1 MSHDVALT
9 CLDSGARVITE
20 RLPHLRSIA
29 VGYWVGTGS
38 RDEPDELAGA
48 SHFLE
53 HLLFKGTDGR
63 TAADIAD
70 AVESIG
76 GDMNAFTT
84 HEFTTY
90 YVRLPDRALALAFE
104 ILSDIMWSPA
114 LRPDDVESERQ
125 VILEEIAMRDD
136 TPEDLVHDLFSS
148 AMFPDHP
155 IGREVVGSRE
165 TIGAMHRDDI
175 AGFHAQH
182 YSPSNVVI
190 AAAGNL
196 DHDEVVALV
205 EAGLGGAPG
214 ARPRRTLHDGKP
226 APRALAILD
235 RPIEQTHVIFGM
247 RAIRR
252 DDPDR
257 YPLSVLN
264 QVLGGGMS
272 SRLFQEVRERRGLAY
287 SVYSFRAAYEETG
300 ALAVYAGTSP
310 EHADDVLGIVRD
322 EFDRIV
328 RDSGVTP
335 RELDAAKGN
344 LTGSLALGLESSSS
358 RMHRIGRSL
367 LTLGE
372 VPSVDDVVAEI
383 EAVTD
388 DDIARVVDRVLGGD
402 ERTTALVGPPR

>member
-165 TIGAMHRDDI
+165 TI
-175 AGFHAQH
+175 
-182 YSPSNVVI
+182 
-190 AAAGNL
+190 
-196 DHDEVVALV
+196 
-205 EAGLGGAPG
+205 
-214 ARPRRTLHDGKP
+214 
-226 APRALAILD
+226 
-235 RPIEQTHVIFGM
+235 
-247 RAIRR
+247 
-252 DDPDR
+252 
-257 YPLSVLN
+257 
-264 QVLGGGMS
+264 
-272 SRLFQEVRERRGLAY
+272 
-287 SVYSFRAAYEETG
+287 
-300 ALAVYAGTSP
+300 
-310 EHADDVLGIVRD
+310 
-322 EFDRIV
+322 
-328 RDSGVTP
+328 
-335 RELDAAKGN
+335 
-344 LTGSLALGLESSSS
+344 
-358 RMHRIGRSL
+358 
-367 LTLGE
+367 
-372 VPSVDDVVAEI
+372 
-383 EAVTD
+383 
-388 DDIARVVDRVLGGD
+388 
-402 ERTTALVGPPR
+402 